1 MPICLRDFQDLPCFY
16 AVCGAGNFSSFTGYE
31 PFCTVTKST
40 MLFKI
45 CLRDFRKRGTKEVT
59 SKLEQWHKALPTLLL
74 CNHQP
79 KHLYTIYQKG
89 IAYYFHHCNPSGCY
103 HSHPRGASC
112 SAISRGYRQSHGH
125 AYPTSNTPI
134 MQPPTKTLVYHIPEG
149 DCILFSPLQPLRVLP
164 LSPKGGLLQSIS
176 LPGAEEVLATWLL
189 CSRGGLHSVRG
200 CQMMCGSD
208 WCCILSYT
216 LVLCLVCCVCACSA
230 LF

>member
-1 MPICLRDFQDLPCFY
+1 MVLANIWE
-16 AVCGAGNFSSFTGYE
+16 SFLSGTQNSGLTLIGYE

-59 SKLEQWHKALPTLLL
+59 SKLEKWHKALPTLLL

-149 DCILFSPLQPLRVLP
+149 DCILFFIV
-164 LSPKGGLLQSIS
+164 
-176 LPGAEEVLATWLL
+176 
-189 CSRGGLHSVRG
+189 CVRL
-200 CQMMCGSD
+200 CGSCQ
-208 WCCILSYT
+208 CC
-216 LVLCLVCCVCACSA
+216 CCM
-230 LF
+230 

>member
-1 MPICLRDFQDLPCFY
+1 
-16 AVCGAGNFSSFTGYE
+16 
-31 PFCTVTKST
+31 

-112 SAISRGYRQSHGH
+112 RAFPS
-125 AYPTSNTPI
+125 
-134 MQPPTKTLVYHIPEG
+134 LVQKRY
-149 DCILFSPLQPLRVLP
+149 LP
-164 LSPKGGLLQSIS
+164 LGYCAVEGGYI
-176 LPGAEEVLATWLL
+176 VLED
-189 CSRGGLHSVRG
+189 VK
-200 CQMMCGSD
+200 
-208 WCCILSYT
+208 
-216 LVLCLVCCVCACSA
+216 
-230 LF
+230 

>member
-1 MPICLRDFQDLPCFY
+1 VCSCRGVLEKIGYEPTRAAQYHYLQCRSKGEPICLRDFQDLPCFY

-112 SAISRGYRQSHGH
+112 RAFPSL
-125 AYPTSNTPI
+125 
-134 MQPPTKTLVYHIPEG
+134 LVQKRY
-149 DCILFSPLQPLRVLP
+149 LP
-164 LSPKGGLLQSIS
+164 LGYC
-176 LPGAEEVLATWLL
+176 AVEV
-189 CSRGGLHSVRG
+189 GY
-200 CQMMCGSD
+200 
-208 WCCILSYT
+208 I
-216 LVLCLVCCVCACSA
+216 VLDDVK
-230 LF
+230 

>member
-1 MPICLRDFQDLPCFY
+1 MGYEPTRAAQYHYLQCRSKGMPICLRDFQDLPCFY

-59 SKLEQWHKALPTLLL
+59 SKLEKWHKALPTLLL

-112 SAISRGYRQSHGH
+112 RAFPS
-125 AYPTSNTPI
+125 
-134 MQPPTKTLVYHIPEG
+134 LVQKRY
-149 DCILFSPLQPLRVLP
+149 LP
-164 LSPKGGLLQSIS
+164 LGYCAVEGGYI
-176 LPGAEEVLATWLL
+176 VLEDVKWCVGVIGVVFCLILWCCVLCAVCVLVLL
-189 CSRGGLHSVRG
+189 CFDWH
-200 CQMMCGSD
+200 CGK
-208 WCCILSYT
+208 WFWPYGYVTTIYVPTTCRR
-216 LVLCLVCCVCACSA
+216 LCT
-230 LF
+230 FR